1 MQFRDQIPIY
11 LQIADII
18 CENILLKQW
27 LPEQRIPS
35 IRDFATQLIVNP
47 NTIVRTYEF
56 LEQKRIIMNQ
66 RGIGFSI
73 TKDGYELVLEYKKED
88 FIKKEL
94 PHFFRQLYL
103 LDLDIQTLEDDFN
116 TFSENYNK
124 EL

>member
-73 TKDGYELVLEYKKED
+73 TKNGYELVLEYKKED

-103 LDLDIQTLEDDFN
+103 LDLDIQALEDDFN

>member
-73 TKDGYELVLEYKKED
+73 TKDGYKLVLEYKKED
-88 FIKKEL
+88 FIKKDL

-103 LDLDIQTLEDDFN
+103 LDLDIHTLEDDFN
-116 TFSENYNK
+116 KFCENYNK
-124 EL
+124 

>member
-56 LEQKRIIMNQ
+56 LEQKRIF
-66 RGIGFSI
+66 FSL
-73 TKDGYELVLEYKKED
+73 KALVSSTNPLGLLSSSIAFNKKN
-88 FIKKEL
+88 
-94 PHFFRQLYL
+94 LYL
-103 LDLDIQTLEDDFN
+103 FLA
-116 TFSENYNK
+116 
-124 EL
+124 

>member
-73 TKDGYELVLEYKKED
+73 TKEGYELVLAYKKED
-88 FIKKEL
+88 FIKKDL
-94 PHFFRQLYL
+94 PHFFKQLYL
-103 LDLDIQTLEDDFN
+103 LNLDIHNLEEDFN
-116 TFSENYNK
+116 KFCENYK
-124 EL
+124 K